1 MVSPTN
7 VDNMFVAIRVVSDE
21 LPSQIV
27 AYSKS
32 GYVFSSNKL
41 GRWCMFYV
49 LEWILGDWNKFQF
62 DVDAEGDPRMEVLEY
77 LRDLLHVELFLKF
90 RD

>member
-1 MVSPTN
+1 
-7 VDNMFVAIRVVSDE
+7 MF
-21 LPSQIV
+21 
-27 AYSKS
+27 
-32 GYVFSSNKL
+32 F
-41 GRWCMFYV
+41 V

-77 LRDLLHVELFLKF
+77 FRDLLHVELFLKF

>member
-1 MVSPTN
+1 
-7 VDNMFVAIRVVSDE
+7 
-21 LPSQIV
+21 
-27 AYSKS
+27 
-32 GYVFSSNKL
+32 
-41 GRWCMFYV
+41 MFYV

-90 RD
+90 RDQRSNWKYLQVFLEAVKEDDAASAIEQCAYAIL